1 MKRRFGLIVLVVVG
15 VMLAVTA
22 CGATK
27 ETPTLY
33 FYNWSEYIEP
43 ELYAEFEEEYGIK
56 VVEDT
61 FSSNED
67 LFAKLQAGGGGYDV
81 IVPSDYMVANM
92 IENDM
97 LAKIDHSKLSN
108 FEHLDPLFLDP
119 PYDPGLEYSIPYMW
133 GTTGI
138 GYNSAVVDG
147 DVDSWAYI
155 FDPEIASQYNGQISL
170 LDDEREVIGAALIYL
185 GYDLNSTNE
194 AELEEAKQLL
204 LGVKDYIGVFDSDA
218 FEDNLLSGETVLAH
232 GYSGD
237 IFMAVDE
244 NEDIVYVIPKEGAVI
259 WVDNLAI
266 PKEVAEDEERMERA
280 LLWIDFLHR
289 PENMARI
296 VEFVWYATP
305 NADAFDLIDEEIT
318 GDPSIY
324 PPDETYER
332 LTFIAP
338 LGDATELYSRTW
350 TEVIAGQ

>member
-1 MKRRFGLIVLVVVG
+1 MKRKFGLIALVVVG
-15 VMLAVTA
+15 VLLATTA
-22 CGATK
+22 CGAAK

-43 ELYAEFEEEYGIK
+43 ELYTEFEEEYGIK

-61 FSSNED
+61 FASNED

-97 LAKIDHSKLSN
+97 LAEIDHSKLTN
-108 FEHLDPLFLDP
+108 FQHLDSLFLDP
-119 PYDPGLEYSIPYMW
+119 PYDPGLKYSIPYMW

-138 GYNSAVVDG
+138 GYNSAVVEG
-147 DVDSWAYI
+147 EVDSWAYL
-155 FDPEIASQYNGQISL
+155 FDPAIASQYAGQISL
-170 LDDEREVIGAALIYL
+170 LDDERETLGAALIYL

-204 LGVKDYIGVFDSDA
+204 LGVKDYIGVFDSET
-218 FEDNLLSGETVLAH
+218 FEENLLSGDTVLAH
-232 GYSGD
+232 GWSGD
-237 IFMAVDE
+237 IFLAVDE

-266 PKEVAEDEERMERA
+266 PKEVAEDEARMERA

-296 VEFVWYATP
+296 VEFVYFATP
-305 NADAFDLIDEEIT
+305 NKDAFDLIDEEIT
-318 GDPSIY
+318 GDPAIY
-324 PPDETYER
+324 PPDETYDR